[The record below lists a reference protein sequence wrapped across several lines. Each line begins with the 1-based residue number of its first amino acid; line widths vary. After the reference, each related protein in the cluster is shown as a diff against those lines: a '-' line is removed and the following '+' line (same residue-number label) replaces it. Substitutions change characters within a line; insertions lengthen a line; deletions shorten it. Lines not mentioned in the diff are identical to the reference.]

1 MFQIKSLIN
10 TYGTPLKYGLMLVL
24 LFAMIIAIRTYIN
37 YVSIIDTTES
47 VNRRSK
53 NIQSELDYSA
63 NFQSK
68 YLSSEYGHLFLAHDN
83 NSIFR
88 GESIINFKTTTGTT
102 QVDQTINLN
111 HIPNR
116 REVEEQEKKNLT
128 PSEAWKQFIQ
138 EKLSE

>member
-10 TYGTPLKYGLMLVL
+10 NYGTQLKYGLMFVL
-24 LFAMIIAIRTYIN
+24 LFFMIIAIRTYIN

-47 VNRRSK
+47 VDKRSR
-53 NIQSELDYSA
+53 NIQRELDYSS

-88 GESIINFKTTTGTT
+88 GESIINFKTTTGSA
-102 QVDQTINLN
+102 QADQTMSLS
-111 HIPNR
+111 HIPDR
-116 REVEEQEKKNLT
+116 REVLEQEKKNLS
-128 PSEAWKQFIQ
+128 PSEAWKEFIK
-138 EKLSE
+138 EKIAE